1 MHDAKSS
8 HNLLW
13 FVLQY
18 NFTNSHTAPNPSH
31 ISKIYVQTSKWITFP
46 LKIPMKNDQ
55 IQIDEY
61 GKVSNLS

>member
-1 MHDAKSS
+1 MMPKVHTIYYGLFY
-8 HNLLW
+8 NIT
-13 FVLQY
+13 LQ
-18 NFTNSHTAPNPSH
+18 TAMGTAPNPSH
-31 ISKIYVQTSKWITFP
+31 ISKIYVQTSEWIPFP